1 MRRWDALFAGSKRSV
16 TMRGCPAS
24 TGSSKTSRGVA
35 HRSNRT
41 KIVAKLRQVERLKDL
56 ELENS
61 RPFT

>member
-1 MRRWDALFAGSKRSV
+1 MGRPVRGLKALGHDARLSCFDREF
-16 TMRGCPAS
+16 
-24 TGSSKTSRGVA
+24 KTSRGVA